1 MVVVARQAS
10 LAVFH
15 FGARLLVEQF
25 GWELPSAVSCSA
37 ILLETTLH
45 GQAG

>member
-1 MVVVARQAS
+1 MVIVARQAS
-10 LAVFH
+10 LAMFH

-25 GWELPSAVSCSA
+25 DWELPSAVYCSA
-37 ILLETTLH
+37 ILLETMLH